1 MGDRVRLAVV
11 VSLALSAPL
20 ARAQQPAPAP
30 TPAPAP
36 APVAPTEDAAALE
49 QAKVHF
55 QQGVA
60 LYNDGNFSAALAEF
74 LEAYRLK
81 KTPGVLYNIGLTQKS
96 LFRYGEAIDSLTH
109 YLNESTSLTPERKAE
124 VEQLITEMKALLADV
139 AVAVDPPGANIS
151 VDGRSMGQAPLAGPL
166 KIAAGGH
173 TIEVTADGYKPQKK
187 EIQVTAGVPMALTIR
202 LEMIP
207 KTGKVHITA
216 SQPMATVTIDGKTLG
231 FAPLDVELMGGGHQ
245 LEVAKEKYLPARQE
259 LVIAAG
265 QARDVNVVLEMPVK
279 KTPAYKQWWPWTI
292 LGVVVAG
299 AAVGLGVGLTQ
310 KPSPLTGTLQPGVGN
325 VN

>member
-1 MGDRVRLAVV
+1 MGDRVRLAF
-11 VSLALSAPL
+11 VSLALCSSI
-20 ARAQQPAPAP
+20 ARAQQPPAPTP

-36 APVAPTEDAAALE
+36 APAPTAEEAAALE

-96 LFRYGEAIDSLTH
+96 LFRYGESIDSLTR
-109 YLNESTSLTPERKAE
+109 YLTESTSLTPERRAE
-124 VEQLITEMKALLADV
+124 VEQLITEMRALLADV
-139 AVAVDPPGANIS
+139 ALAVDPAGATIAI
-151 VDGRSMGQAPLAGPL
+151 DGRTMGTAPLPKAL
-166 KIAAGGH
+166 QIAAGGH
-173 TIEVTADGYKPQKK
+173 TIEVTAEGYKPQKK
-187 EIQVTAGVPMALTIR
+187 EIQVTAGVPLALTIK

-231 FAPLDVELMGGGHQ
+231 FAPLDAELSGGGHQ
-245 LEVAKEKYLPARQE
+245 LEVTKEKFLPARSE
-259 LVIAAG
+259 LVISAG
-265 QARDVNVVLEMPVK
+265 QARDVSIVLEMPVK

-310 KPSPLTGTLQPGVGN
+310 KPAPLSGTLQPGVGN